1 MAEKISVKERVYEDV
16 LEHILSGDYPAN
28 AMLNEKMLIEKY
40 SASKTTIREAL
51 VKLCSQ
57 GVLKSIPR
65 CGYQLEM
72 IYPAQIR
79 ELVAFRKT
87 IELAA
92 LEAAFPYIGPE
103 ECAQLT
109 KLNEESVRHKADL
122 DVKMH
127 WTLNNQFHQKLCSFS
142 NNSFYK
148 KALSDAMIVSIL
160 ASNQYYANVWGQKR
174 QSDARN
180 HVQIVEAL
188 TAGDLE
194 TTKERLAADIE
205 EYLHEIIG

>member
-16 LEHILSGDYPAN
+16 LEHILRGDYPAN

-40 SASKTTIREAL
+40 SASKTTVREAL

-57 GVLKSIPR
+57 GVLRSIPR

-79 ELVAFRKT
+79 ELVDFRKT

-92 LEAAFPYIGPE
+92 LEAAFPRMGQE
-103 ECAQLT
+103 EYRQLRQ
-109 KLNEESVRHKADL
+109 LNEEAARHKDDL

-127 WTLNNQFHQKLCSFS
+127 WMLNNQFHQKLCSFS

-174 QSDARN
+174 QSDAHN
-180 HVQIVEAL
+180 HVLVVEAL
-188 TAGDLE
+188 AAGDLE
-194 TTKERLAADIE
+194 GAKRMLAADIE

>member
-92 LEAAFPYIGPE
+92 LEAAFPHIGPE

-188 TAGDLE
+188 AAGDLE